1 MDQLRPQLSR
11 VIRRRAGLL
20 AGVALS
26 LATACGEN
34 AAHRAHATVSTIP
47 GEGGSPFSLDSAIT
61 LFRRGLHPV
70 TELQNGEASID
81 AIVARL
87 LRAVEQSDTAALRDM
102 VMSRAEFAYLYYPT
116 SVHTRPPMKQEPG
129 LAWFLHLQHSE
140 KGVSRLVN
148 RYGGAPLHL
157 SNTCAPPKA
166 EGENRLYFDCVQRV
180 VAAGGRDTTVI
191 RLFGGIYE
199 RGGRFKIF
207 SYSNDL

>member
-11 VIRRRAGLL
+11 VIRRHVGVL

-26 LATACGEN
+26 LAPACGDN
-34 AAHRAHATVSTIP
+34 TVKQAHASLSTTP
-47 GEGGSPFSLDSAIT
+47 GEGGVPFSLDSALT
-61 LFRRGLHPV
+61 LFRRGLEPV
-70 TELQNGEASID
+70 TELQHAESSMD

-87 LRAVEQSDTAALRDM
+87 LRAVEQSDGAALRDI
-102 VMSRAEFAYLYYPT
+102 VMSRAEFAFLYYPT
-116 SVHTRPPMKQEPG
+116 SVYTRPPMKQEPG

-148 RYGGAPLHL
+148 RYGGRPLHL
-157 SNTCAPPKA
+157 SNTCASPTV

-180 VAAGGRDTTVI
+180 FDAGGRDTAVI
-191 RLFGGIYE
+191 RLMGGIYE
-199 RGGRFKIF
+199 RNGRFKIF